1 MKKLLFS
8 FGGVMLVGLMLAS
21 CKNESKEVNVYMP
34 SPSSLNEKYIQQFE
48 DKTGI
53 TVNFFEGTTG
63 EILAKLESE
72 KSNPIAD
79 VVVLA
84 SWSDGLNYAENNELL
99 SFTPL
104 NSDKL
109 YSGWKNDDNT
119 LFGTSASA
127 LGVIYNTNQIES
139 LDADWKDFT
148 KAEYKDLV
156 CIPNGAKSGSF
167 KDLMAGYMYSF
178 SSDKANLDYSTWE
191 GIANNGLSIP
201 GANKAA
207 LQAVISGEKA
217 ILIGGVDYNAYT
229 SIAKKEAI
237 KIYYPKSGTLIN
249 PRPAMVLKSSKNQE
263 NAKKFVEY
271 LLSDDAQKLV
281 SNAYLLPGR
290 SDITCT
296 NRTNVSDIP
305 QFSTDWEW
313 MRKNSDTII
322 KKINSLCAK

>member
-1 MKKLLFS
+1 MKKLLYSLCGFVAA
-8 FGGVMLVGLMLAS
+8 GVLLTS
-21 CKNESKEVNVYMP
+21 CGSKSNEVNVYMP
-34 SPSSLNEKYIQQFE
+34 SPSSLNENYISQFE
-48 DKTGI
+48 EQSGI
-53 TVNFFEGTTG
+53 KVNFFEGTTG

-72 KSNPIAD
+72 KSNPVAD

-99 SFTPL
+99 SFTPK

-109 YSGWKNDDNT
+109 YDGWKNADNT

-127 LGVIYNTNQIES
+127 LGVIYNTNLIET
-139 LDADWKDFT
+139 LDAEWSDFSDS
-148 KAEYKDLV
+148 KYKDLI
-156 CIPNGAKSGSF
+156 CIPDGTKSGSF
-167 KDLMAGYMYSF
+167 KDFMAGYMYSN
-178 SSDKANLDYSTWE
+178 STNKESLDYKVWE
-191 GIANNGLSIP
+191 DIANNGLTIP

-207 LQAVISGEKA
+207 LQAVTSGAKA
-217 ILIGGVDYNAYT
+217 ILIGGVDYNAY
-229 SIAKKEAI
+229 SNIKKKEAI

-281 SNAYLLPGR
+281 SDAYLLPGR
-290 SDITCT
+290 KDILCD
-296 NRTNVSDIP
+296 NRTNVSDIK
-305 QFSTDWEW
+305 QFDIDWEW

-322 KKINSLCAK
+322 KKVNGFCSK